1 MKVGLPQMPWFGD
14 SILELEFPDEWDVQ
28 VCSMMGD
35 GKPPLSRE
43 RVLSKLRNPIGTKP
57 LSRLAEGRKEA
68 VIIFD
73 DMTRPTKV
81 YEIAPL
87 VLEELRRGG
96 IKEEHV
102 RFICANGAHGTF
114 NREDFAKKLG
124 EEIVEG
130 YPVFNHNPYSN
141 LDYLGHTKHGTP
153 VEVNAEVMACDLK
166 LCIGCIVPHPQ
177 FGFGGGAKI
186 ILPGVSSVR
195 TISFNHGDLGG
206 WSAALDYRDMHPS
219 CQLAYGRVN
228 EENIMRRDAEEA
240 ARMVEVD
247 MVVNVLVDLKRNST
261 DIFAGGVIEAQRE
274 GVKEAMTHY
283 RAQLV
288 QSPDIVISNAYSKAS
303 EATIAAWPAAVMKE
317 GGTLVI
323 VCNTPTGQISHYVHG
338 RWGVRRVG
346 GNLWLPPT
354 RILDRVGKI
363 IILSKYPEKQYW
375 LEMAPPEKTIKLRTW
390 EETLE
395 ELKNAYE
402 GNPKVAVFPDATI
415 QKPF

>member
-1 MKVGLPQMPWFGD
+1 MKVCLPQMPWFGD
-14 SILELEFPDEWDVQ
+14 TVLELEFPDGWDVHF
-28 VCSMMGD
+28 CSMAGD

-43 RVLSKLRNPIGTKP
+43 QVLSALRNPVGTKP
-57 LSRLAEGRKEA
+57 LSKLAEGREEA

-73 DMTRPTKV
+73 DMTRPTRV

-96 IKEEHV
+96 IGEDHV

-114 NREDFAKKLG
+114 DREDFAKKLG
-124 EEIVEG
+124 EDIVEG

-141 LDYLGHTKHGTP
+141 LDYLGHTRYGTP
-153 VEVNAEVMACDLK
+153 VEVNSEVMSCDLK
-166 LCIGCIVPHPQ
+166 ICIGSIVPHPQ
-177 FGFGGGAKI
+177 FGFGGGAKM

-195 TISFNHGDLGG
+195 SISFNHGDLGG
-206 WSAALDYRDMHPS
+206 WSAASDYRDLHPS

-228 EENIMRRDAEEA
+228 DENIMRKDAEEA
-240 ARMVEVD
+240 ARMVGVD

-261 DIFAGGVIEAQRE
+261 NIFAGDVVEAQRE

-288 QSPDIVISNAYSKAS
+288 QSPDIVVSNAYSKAS
-303 EATIAAWPAAVMKE
+303 EATIAAWPAVLLKE

-323 VCNTPTGQISHYVHG
+323 VCNTPTGQVSHYVHG
-338 RWGVRRVG
+338 RWGVKRVG

-354 RILDRVGKI
+354 RILDRAGRI
-363 IILSKYPEKQYW
+363 IILSRYPEKQYW
-375 LEMAPPEKTIKLRTW
+375 LEIAPKEKTLKVKTW
-390 EETLE
+390 EEALE
-395 ELKNAYE
+395 ELRNAH
-402 GNPKVAVFPDATI
+402 GDKPRVAVFPDATI